1 MNDIDYLLRIRE
13 ELEDRIRDI
22 DREIQNRQF
31 NNLMCMDEHL
41 ARCSKSIDEI
51 QKERRQMA
59 LDKLHEYIMQ
69 MTVDAMCQRSYW

>member
-1 MNDIDYLLRIRE
+1 MDDIDYLLRIRE

-41 ARCSKSIDEI
+41 ARCSTSFEEVKK
-51 QKERRQMA
+51 QRRQEA
-59 LDKLHEYIMQ
+59 LNKLHEYVVQ